1 LKHGSMK
8 FWICASLTLTLA
20 ALCSAAAATQAKKQ
34 DSTPDAAQVKFP
46 ELRHPNE
53 TRLAGLRPGRDT
65 FAIAQKRFKEKL
77 FSEEANSGSK
87 AWRDACSGRS
97 IRLEVDAKSVIQSVT
112 LTTLDMQEGKCS
124 DRRPDFL
131 DPKFWL
137 TGLGLRMGDSQ
148 DRVVA
153 LYGEPNS
160 SGPASKNGQE
170 LELMYYQFDWAGS
183 DVPQVMEV
191 LCARDTGRVVEITLA
206 FPSL

>member
-1 LKHGSMK
+1 MK
-8 FWICASLTLTLA
+8 FWLCASLALTA
-20 ALCSAAAATQAKKQ
+20 VSAAVAAGARAPSPGAGQ
-34 DSTPDAAQVKFP
+34 DAV
-46 ELRHPNE
+46 RHTNE
-53 TRLAGLRPGRDT
+53 ILLAGLRPGRDT
-65 FAIAQKRFKEKL
+65 FAVAEKRFKTKSI
-77 FSEEANSGSK
+77 SEEPNSKSRE
-87 AWRDACSGRS
+87 WRDDCSGRS
-97 IRLEVDAKSVIQSVT
+97 IRLEIDSKSVIQSVT
-112 LTTLDMQEGKCS
+112 ITTLGTQEGKCS

-160 SGPASKNGQE
+160 GGPASKNGQE
-170 LELMYYQFDWAGS
+170 LELMFYQFDWAGS

-191 LCARDTGRVVEITLA
+191 LCARDSGRVVEITLA

>member
-1 LKHGSMK
+1 MK
-8 FWICASLTLTLA
+8 FWLCGNLA
-20 ALCSAAAATQAKKQ
+20 LVAAA
-34 DSTPDAAQVKFP
+34 STVAAGAPISPFFAGQSP
-46 ELRHPNE
+46 ARHGNE
-53 TRLAGLRPGRDT
+53 TILAGLRPGRDT
-65 FAIAQKRFKEKL
+65 LAVAEKRFKTKSI
-77 FSEEANSGSK
+77 SEEPNSGLK
-87 AWRDACSGRS
+87 AWRDDCSGRS
-97 IRLEVDAKSVIQSVT
+97 IRLEVDAKSMIQSVT
-112 LTTLDMQEGKCS
+112 LTTLGTQEGKCS
-124 DRRPDFL
+124 DKRPDFL
-131 DPKFWL
+131 DPRNWL

>member
-1 LKHGSMK
+1 MKRGSMK
-8 FWICASLTLTLA
+8 FWICVSVALA
-20 ALCSAAAATQAKKQ
+20 AACVAAASEQQATPA
-34 DSTPDAAQVKFP
+34 SAVKSP
-46 ELRHPNE
+46 ELRHMNE
-53 TRLAGLRPGRDT
+53 TLLAGLRPGRDT
-65 FAIAQKRFKEKL
+65 FAVAGKRLKPKEL
-77 FSEEANSGSK
+77 SDDSTPGSK
-87 AWRDACSGRS
+87 EWRDACSGRS
-97 IRLEVDAKSVIQSVT
+97 IHLDIDAKAVIQSIT
-112 LTTLDMQEGKCS
+112 LTTVGKQEGKCS

-160 SGPASKNGQE
+160 GGPATKNGQE
-170 LELMYYQFDWAGS
+170 LDLMYYQFDWAGS
-183 DVPQVMEV
+183 SVPQVMEI

>member
-1 LKHGSMK
+1 MK
-8 FWICASLTLTLA
+8 FWICASLALSLA
-20 ALCSAAAATQAKKQ
+20 AACASTAATAPAQKQ
-34 DSTPDAAQVKFP
+34 DSAPGAGPIHFP

-53 TRLAGLRPGRDT
+53 TQLAGLRPGRDN
-65 FAIAQKRFKEKL
+65 FATAQKRFKTKNA
-77 FSEEANSGSK
+77 SEEANSGSK
-87 AWRDACSGRS
+87 EWRDACSGRS

-131 DPKFWL
+131 DPKLWL

>member
-1 LKHGSMK
+1 MK
-8 FWICASLTLTLA
+8 FWICVSLALVA
-20 ALCSAAAATQAKKQ
+20 ACSAAG
-34 DSTPDAAQVKFP
+34 AAQQAAPVASEGKAP
-46 ELRHPNE
+46 AMRHMNE
-53 TRLAGLRPGRDT
+53 TQLAGFRPGHDT
-65 FAIAQKRFKEKL
+65 FAVAEKRLKPKEL
-77 FSEEANSGSK
+77 SDQSTSSSK
-87 AWRDACSGRS
+87 EWRDDCSGRS
-97 IRLEVDAKSVIQSVT
+97 IRLDIDAKAVIQSIT
-112 LTTLDMQEGKCS
+112 LTTVGKQEGKCS

-160 SGPASKNGQE
+160 GGPATKNGQD

-183 DVPQVMEV
+183 DVPQVMEI
-191 LCARDTGRVVEITLA
+191 LCARETGRVVEITLA

>member
-1 LKHGSMK
+1 MKRGSTK
-8 FWICASLTLTLA
+8 FWICVSLALA
-20 ALCSAAAATQAKKQ
+20 AACAAATANAQIFSAGPGQA
-34 DSTPDAAQVKFP
+34 PV
-46 ELRHPNE
+46 LRHINE
-53 TRLAGLRPGRDT
+53 TLLAGLRPGRDT
-65 FAIAQKRFKEKL
+65 FAVAEKRFKPKNL
-77 FSEEANSGSK
+77 FEEPNSGSK
-87 AWRDACSGRS
+87 EWRDACSGRS

-112 LTTLDMQEGKCS
+112 LTTLGPQEGKCS

-148 DRVVA
+148 DRVSA

-170 LELMYYQFDWAGS
+170 LDLMYYQFDWAGS
-183 DVPQVMEV
+183 EVPQVMEI

>member
-1 LKHGSMK
+1 MK
-8 FWICASLTLTLA
+8 
-20 ALCSAAAATQAKKQ
+20 LC
-34 DSTPDAAQVKFP
+34 
-46 ELRHPNE
+46 
-53 TRLAGLRPGRDT
+53 
-65 FAIAQKRFKEKL
+65 
-77 FSEEANSGSK
+77 
-87 AWRDACSGRS
+87 WRDCGPGATHLPWRRNGSRPRIFPRSRIRASKEWRDDCSGRS

-112 LTTLDMQEGKCS
+112 ITTLGTQEGKCS

-131 DPKFWL
+131 DPRNWL

-148 DRVVA
+148 DRVVG

>member
-1 LKHGSMK
+1 MK
-8 FWICASLTLTLA
+8 FWLCASLA
-20 ALCSAAAATQAKKQ
+20 VAAASAGATA
-34 DSTPDAAQVKFP
+34 DARISTSGAAQIAG
-46 ELRHPNE
+46 RHINE
-53 TRLAGLRPGRDT
+53 TLLAGLRPGRDT
-65 FAIAQKRFKEKL
+65 FAIAEKRFKAKNL
-77 FSEEANSGSK
+77 SEEPNSGHK
-87 AWRDACSGRS
+87 EWRDDCSGRS

-112 LTTLDMQEGKCS
+112 ITTLGNQEGKCS

-131 DPKFWL
+131 DPRNWL

-148 DRVVA
+148 DRVVG

-170 LELMYYQFDWAGS
+170 LDLMYFQFDWAGS

-191 LCARDTGRVVEITLA
+191 SCARETGRVVEITLA

>member
-1 LKHGSMK
+1 MK
-8 FWICASLTLTLA
+8 FWICVSLALA
-20 ALCSAAAATQAKKQ
+20 AACAAAAADKQA
-34 DSTPDAAQVKFP
+34 SSPAAGHAP
-46 ELRHPNE
+46 ALRHTNE
-53 TRLAGLRPGRDT
+53 TQLAGLRPGRDT
-65 FAIAQKRFKEKL
+65 FAVAEKRFKAKDL
-77 FSEEANSGSK
+77 SEEPNSGSK
-87 AWRDACSGRS
+87 EWRDACSGRS
-97 IRLEVDAKSVIQSVT
+97 IRLEVDPKTVIRSVT
-112 LTTLDMQEGKCS
+112 LTTLGIQEGKCS

-148 DRVVA
+148 DRVVG

-170 LELMYYQFDWAGS
+170 LDLMYYQFDWAGS
-183 DVPQVMEV
+183 DVPQVMEI